1 MVSGRAFTRSKHVN
15 ERFAWRIGSLVN
27 DHGADAVD
35 AALKDYTIAVELP
48 KNLHEAFGP
57 TNHALPVAVRGVG
70 IMTTKG

>member
-1 MVSGRAFTRSKHVN
+1 
-15 ERFAWRIGSLVN
+15 LVN